1 MNRMRRRSES
11 GIFSGLLLAVLVMF
25 SLSWSAVVSASD
37 PDSMTRTVES
47 ATLHK
52 RAGDTLIFVADRK
65 GRIWTIKGE
74 LSDQTQIFNE
84 KEEEINAERLV
95 LGSIWQINLQYSD
108 EEGELPV
115 ILEMKRIRSKAS
127 E

>member
-1 MNRMRRRSES
+1 L
-11 GIFSGLLLAVLVMF
+11 GIFSGLLVVLLIF
-25 SLSWSAVVSASD
+25 SLSWSTAASASD
-37 PDSMTRTVES
+37 PDSRTRTVNS

-52 RAGDTLIFVADRK
+52 RAGDTLIFVADRR

-84 KEEEINAERLV
+84 KEEEINAERMD
-95 LGSIWQINLQYSD
+95 LGSVWQINLQYSAQ
-108 EEGELPV
+108 EGGLPV
-115 ILEMKRIRSKAS
+115 ILEMKRIRPKAP